1 MATGARREVPV
12 DAVSMHARAMLIT
25 REMQRDWIIIQARS
39 IAALHYA
46 FGDEHSLRDALEVE
60 AAVEAATLGGVRR
73 DALRVLVRVR
83 SADKDLA
90 VPLIRLL
97 RRIRLARSLAKR
109 QLPLDVPLK
118 ERITVEAARLV
129 EDGYSALAALAAAEA
144 VELGRE
150 HGIRFD
156 RLTFNEHRLLWEAVY
171 ETGPVWHPS
180 WVTLPLEHATEA
192 TQAGIAPF
200 N

>member
-1 MATGARREVPV
+1 MQV
-12 DAVSMHARAMLIT
+12 HARAMLI
-25 REMQRDWIIIQARS
+25 RW
-39 IAALHYA
+39 
-46 FGDEHSLRDALEVE
+46 
-60 AAVEAATLGGVRR
+60 
-73 DALRVLVRVR
+73 
-83 SADKDLA
+83 
-90 VPLIRLL
+90 L
-97 RRIRLARSLAKR
+97 RRLRLDREYAKR

-129 EDGYSALAALAAAEA
+129 ESGYSALSALAAAEA
-144 VELGRE
+144 TELGRE

-156 RLTFNEHRLLWEAVY
+156 HLTFDEHRLLWEAHY
-171 ETGPVWHPS
+171 ETGPVRQPG